1 MMSEGENIM
10 EKRFKILRFIGSMYK
25 VLGIISAILTVIG
38 SVGSCLSFALA
49 GGLSSQ
55 LLEQYGTQL
64 PAGAGIGIGIA
75 AGLGILL
82 GGLISA
88 LTLYAFGEA
97 VYLFI
102 DLENNTRA
110 TTELLRSRM

>member
-1 MMSEGENIM
+1 M

-55 LLEQYGTQL
+55 MLEQYGTQL
-64 PAGAGIGIGIA
+64 PAGAGIGIA

-102 DLENNTRA
+102 DLENNTRT